1 MNILFGII
9 GSFCTNRLLHWVII
23 ICIAL
28 IPLDAL
34 SQNKPS
40 HTLSFDSISLSEAIL
55 TIEKRYDV
63 KISYANAFVDN
74 KVISLK
80 KKSRSLTEVLDEI
93 SNECNVTFQFITN
106 RYIVLEAIKK
116 PLKVHNLDEVVIT
129 GYLTHGISKNWN
141 GSFTLKPKEL
151 EILPGLTEADILTSI
166 QELPGVISPN
176 ETATELDVRG
186 GTPDQNQIIWDG
198 ITIYHRGNLFGMI
211 SPFNPNIAQNV
222 IFYDKGTNPRYG
234 ERISSVIDIRTNNDI
249 PAKKSIGFGLNG
261 TNADAYFETPFIK
274 NKLSL
279 SMSYRRSYQGL
290 FETGTFQKI
299 EQKVFQNSA
308 ILDNGTSEEKFSF
321 QDYNIKINYKLNE
334 NNTLLASFI
343 HIDNDLNHVYN
354 FIESNTESRDLM
366 DSENEG
372 YSIHWNKKWDN
383 KINQVTKLSYSSY
396 WLNYHFTH
404 NGIENKISEF
414 DKKNQ
419 IKEYDFSTEVSIP
432 AINNKLNLG
441 YQTTFKNVNYAFLE
455 VKDSNSSP
463 DKNDSRIDSQALYLN
478 YSDRNAKQWDFDFGI
493 RANYYGKLN
502 SFRLEPR
509 IVLVKNV
516 DNNLKIQAT
525 GEIRNQIIYQIEK
538 STPGDLSFENKLWR
552 LANGREAP
560 IINSHH
566 VSLGTLYH
574 QDGWSFDFDSYYK
587 KNKGISFPSL
597 PLLDGTSIRYLTGEQ
612 RIYGI
617 DFYVKKDFHR
627 IKTWVSYTINETDD
641 KIDGLNNGNYFT
653 DSNEINHAISTSIA
667 YKLRQFQIALSW
679 KWHTGKPYTSYKTD
693 PNDNTV
699 NFLGLNTER
708 PPDYHSLDVS
718 SVYSF
723 SFSKRSSVN
732 GKVGLSIRNLYN
744 RENILVREYTGNSI
758 PGDHILIADYYSL
771 QITPNVL
778 FRVYW

>member
-1 MNILFGII
+1 MNILFGIKRSFYINRPLLWFVLI
-9 GSFCTNRLLHWVII
+9 G
-23 ICIAL
+23 IAL
-28 IPLDAL
+28 IPLHAL
-34 SQNKPS
+34 SQNGPS
-40 HTLSFDSISLSEAIL
+40 HIINFDSISLSDAIL
-55 TIEKRYDV
+55 AIEKSYDV

-80 KKSRSLTEVLDEI
+80 KKSRRLTEVLDEI
-93 SNECNVTFQFITN
+93 SIACNVTFQFISN

-116 PLKVHNLDEVVIT
+116 PLQVQNLDEVVIT
-129 GYLTHGISKNWN
+129 GYLTHGISKNRN

-151 EILPGLTEADILTSI
+151 QILPGLTEADILTSI

-186 GTPDQNQIIWDG
+186 GTPDQNQVIWDG

-222 IFYDKGTNPRYG
+222 TFYDKGTNPRYG
-234 ERISSVIDIRTNNDI
+234 ERISSVIDIRTKNDI
-249 PAKKSIGFGLNG
+249 PIKKSIGFGLNG
-261 TNADAYFETPFIK
+261 TNADVYFETPIIT

-279 SMSYRRSYQGL
+279 LISYRRSYQGL
-290 FETGTFQKI
+290 FESGTFQKI
-299 EQKVFQNSA
+299 EQKVFQNSS

-321 QDYNIKINYKLNE
+321 QDYNIKVNYELNE

-354 FIESNTESRDLM
+354 YSENNTESRDLM

-383 KINQVTKLSYSSY
+383 KISQVTKLSYSSY
-396 WLNYHFTH
+396 WLNYRFTY
-404 NGIENKISEF
+404 NGVENKISEF
-414 DKKNQ
+414 DKKNL
-419 IKEYDFSTEVSIP
+419 IKDYDFSTEVAIP
-432 AINNKLNLG
+432 TINSKLNLG

-455 VKDSNSSP
+455 MKDSISSL
-463 DKNDSRIDSQALYLN
+463 DKNDSRINSQALFLN
-478 YSDRNAKQWDFDFGI
+478 YSNRNAKQWNFDFGI
-493 RANYYGKLN
+493 RANYYGKLK

-516 DNNLKIQAT
+516 NHNLKIQAT
-525 GEIRNQIIYQIEK
+525 GEIRNQIIYQIEE
-538 STPGDLSFENKLWR
+538 STIGDLSFGNKRWR

-560 IINSHH
+560 IIKSNH
-566 VSLGTLYH
+566 VSLGALYH

-587 KNKGISFPSL
+587 KNTGISFQSL
-597 PLLDGTSIRYLTGEQ
+597 PLLDDSSIWYLTGEQ
-612 RIYGI
+612 RIFGI

-627 IKTWVSYTINETDD
+627 IKTWVSYSINETGD
-641 KIDGLNNGNYFT
+641 KRDGLNNDNYFT

-667 YKLRQFQIALSW
+667 YKLKQFQIALGW
-679 KWHTGKPYTSYKTD
+679 KWHTGKPYTSFQTD
-693 PNDNTV
+693 SYENTV
-699 NFLGLNTER
+699 DFLGLNTER
-708 PPDYHSLDVS
+708 LPDYHSLDVS
-718 SVYSF
+718 SIYDF
-723 SFSKRSSVN
+723 SFSKKSGIN

-744 RENILVREYTGNSI
+744 RENTLTREYTGNSVTSN
-758 PGDHILIADYYSL
+758 PILVADYYSL
-771 QITPNVL
+771 RITPNIL